1 MAKSEYSHSNLG
13 PLLIILAF
21 LILTVGGVAIRQ
33 NKWPGLPW
41 SLGLA
46 PTNFTLISEAKSG
59 EVVRGFPAGL
69 LSLVQ
74 DTKIIKSAGYVL
86 ASDKTKSEVLT
97 TTYTTKAPVADL
109 FAVYLQYFNDSGYT
123 VLNTRVVSGHSSL
136 EAANSTHN
144 VSVSISIYRMA
155 GSEVRVDVRAPQAS
169 GVNP

>member
-1 MAKSEYSHSNLG
+1 MG

-21 LILTVGGVAIRQ
+21 LILIVGGVAIRQ

-59 EVVRGFPAGL
+59 EVVRGFPTEFLA
-69 LSLVQ
+69 LVE
-74 DTKIIKSAGYVL
+74 DAKIQKSASYTL

-109 FAVYLQYFNDSGYT
+109 FAAYLQHFNDSGFI
-123 VLNTRVVSGHSSL
+123 VLKTGVVSGFSSL
-136 EAANSTHN
+136 EVANSTSN
-144 VSVSISIYRMA
+144 VSVSISVYRMA
-155 GSEVRVDVRAPQAS
+155 GSEVRIDVRAPQVS
-169 GVNP
+169 GLNP